1 MAILDFLKLGGKERR
16 YRHKLTGEVISRRQ
30 FEKLKEGGS
39 LEQRAKAR
47 RAAGTPVR
55 KQQLRGGVFER
66 FEKARA
72 EVIRSPMDSPR
83 EIAKRHG
90 ISWPAFKK
98 SADLVGD
105 RIQSVGGKLELE
117 NRSLDA
123 ILFDGRGRIHKIG
136 ITAREARRLRKGKR
150 GKTTVTI
157 NGVEYHRAST
167 EEEKKRSDKLAVKEF
182 QHKDFISDKFYNQ
195 LRKVA

>member
-1 MAILDFLKLGGKERR
+1 MAILDFLKLGGTERR
-16 YRHKLTGEVISRRQ
+16 YRHKVTGEVISRRQ
-30 FEKLKEGGS
+30 YEKLKEGGS

-66 FEKARA
+66 FQAARA
-72 EVIRSPMDSPR
+72 EAIRSPMESPR

-90 ISWPAFKK
+90 ISWQAFKK
-98 SADLVGD
+98 SADIAGD
-105 RIQSVGGKLELE
+105 RIQSVGGRVELE
-117 NRSLDA
+117 NRSLEA
-123 ILFDGRGRIHKIG
+123 ALFDNRGRLHKIA
-136 ITAREARRLRKGKR
+136 ITPREARRLRTGRR

-167 EEEKKRSDKLAVKEF
+167 EEEQKRSDSMAVKEF
-182 QHKDFISDKFYNQ
+182 RHKDFISGKFYNQ
-195 LRKVA
+195 LMKAA